1 MSMDINFPKEV
12 KYIVDNDITD
22 YYHSY
27 LSQNE
32 IVSFDKLTEIS
43 DITNRNLY
51 VIGDIT
57 SDTGIAI
64 ETMVRFYNLVDEQL
78 KIDPEDRVPIKVW
91 VNSGGGSVYAML
103 TAYDVIEMSKTPVIT
118 INQGEACSAAA
129 IIFLAGHRRITFP
142 HAHFLLHEGSA
153 GLGQLD
159 AHKFHSYSDFYKH
172 LLEQS
177 KKIVLEKTNLS
188 EEEYD
193 KHSKDDWWIFATE
206 AVQLKIADE
215 IMEQKTYVNL

>member
-1 MSMDINFPKEV
+1 MSMEFCVPEKLP
-12 KYIVDNDITD
+12 YTLDNNITD
-22 YYHSY
+22 YYHAY
-27 LSQNE
+27 LSNKD
-32 IVSFDKLTEIS
+32 ITSFDKLTEIS

-51 VIGDIT
+51 VFGEIT
-57 SDTGIAI
+57 ADTGIAI
-64 ETMVRFYNLVDEQL
+64 ETMIRFYNQVDKQL
-78 KIDPEDRVPIKVW
+78 KIEPVDRVPIKVW
-91 VNSGGGSVYAML
+91 INSGGGSAYAML

-142 HAHFLLHEGSA
+142 HAHFLFHEGSA
-153 GLGQLD
+153 GVSQLD

-172 LLEQS
+172 LLEQC
-177 KKIVLEKTNLS
+177 KKITLEKTNLS

-206 AVQLKIADE
+206 AVQLKIANE
-215 IMEQKTYVNL
+215 IMEQSTYVNL